1 MPPNIS
7 DVDIGNKIV
16 WNLMF
21 VAFSAA
27 LALQICHSWKRKVYQ
42 IKTLIS
48 IKTRFLNGTYGFKR
62 LPCFLSLFKASQRK
76 EFLMGRAKLAF
87 TVVCCLLAGYMVVT
101 QISRFFEN
109 RDSSTI
115 MFKRFNISP
124 DDRYPTLSICFEGA
138 KLNWYNETSI
148 FESFGITSTKYEKI
162 LKGEQ
167 VLKFEYDYKTK
178 LYNKIFT
185 DIRNGSNDGFDKFYL
200 SIADMLTG
208 IEYATEEIPNS
219 IKYGKGDRGVEV
231 EDIPFYIG
239 YQTPETI
246 CFTRTSN
253 DTLGSIRMYDW
264 LLFNKDI
271 IGNENYQSAKMMIY
285 LHYPGQLLRSYHTPV
300 FKSGISFT
308 AFNEEKNFWDRLLT
322 ITVTQVMLLRKRAN
336 SNVPCDPNLVNDD
349 EKLQKEIIRKID
361 CIPIYWRHMD
371 NKPVGISFC
380 KSPDQYREAFKLIQD
395 YKDILLSYDAP
406 CVEMTILSKF
416 DKEEE
421 NIWKDPSMKCQYTQ
435 ATYQEIENARNFNF
449 ESFLSGVG
457 GFVGIFM
464 GYSLLQV
471 PQMFISLLF
480 LMRKLY
486 IGRNKNEEGG
496 RRKRKTTGPITKRVL
511 KYDMISGTK
520 WENN

>member
-1 MPPNIS
+1 
-7 DVDIGNKIV
+7 
-16 WNLMF
+16 
-21 VAFSAA
+21 
-27 LALQICHSWKRKVYQ
+27 
-42 IKTLIS
+42 
-48 IKTRFLNGTYGFKR
+48 
-62 LPCFLSLFKASQRK
+62 
-76 EFLMGRAKLAF
+76 MGRAKLAF

-219 IKYGKGDRGVEV
+219 IKFGKGDRGKEV

-271 IGNENYQSAKMMIY
+271 IGNEKYQSAKMMIY

-486 IGRNKNEEGG
+486 IGRNKNEDGG